1 MVCRCIQFN
10 VCNGVAMYVYATAA
24 VGSCAICWADLP
36 LNWPAV
42 EKWELCAQDVP
53 YVIQLAC
60 PVKVLKT
67 TRVPHNGIG
76 IGSSNFIRCPS
87 DVLPVCK
94 LNSCLWFANFY
105 RHALDR
111 AARLLYVKQLPVSS
125 LSLKSQM
132 FMCFKSVCIWTSGR
146 RISFGENCLWRSQ
159 WHNFMSAL
167 SHPVGMSLFK
177 PSGARLVWSSFNE
190 GSDKGKDERALMRLI
205 PWLEPALGLLLL
217 VTLATDPLSATHGM
231 CMPRSTVALRISC

>member
-1 MVCRCIQFN
+1 M
-10 VCNGVAMYVYATAA
+10 
-24 VGSCAICWADLP
+24 
-36 LNWPAV
+36 
-42 EKWELCAQDVP
+42 EKWKLCTQDVP

-67 TRVPHNGIG
+67 SRVPRNGIG
-76 IGSSNFIRCPS
+76 LSNLVCCPS
-87 DVLPVCK
+87 HVIPVYK
-94 LNSCLWFANFY
+94 LNSCLWFANLHQ
-105 RHALDR
+105 HALDR
-111 AARLLYVKQLPVSS
+111 AARLLYVKQLPRCS
-125 LSLKSQM
+125 LSLKSQV

-146 RISFGENCLWRSQ
+146 RISFGENFLWRSQ
-159 WHNFMSAL
+159 WHNFMSTA